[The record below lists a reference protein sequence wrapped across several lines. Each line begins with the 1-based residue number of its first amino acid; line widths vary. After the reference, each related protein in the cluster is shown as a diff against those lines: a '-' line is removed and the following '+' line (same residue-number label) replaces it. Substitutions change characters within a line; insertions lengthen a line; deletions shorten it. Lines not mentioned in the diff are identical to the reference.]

1 MFLKLSETFK
11 FFTRLGGKFFGLKS
25 IRLGQ
30 FNSERPSSGS
40 GSCRTTLKICTLSKS
55 LCWENWICVCIFPIN
70 MFCIMQL
77 PPKRVLGQESAIFCD
92 IQISVHW
99 VYLEASRG
107 QLYSRGS
114 DLLRWGQLY
123 SGGSDWHLS
132 FPSRR
137 LYFHHATSYISL
149 LCRPIQTLD
158 FFGGEKRPILE
169 TTTFFGPLGLHICS

>member
-11 FFTRLGGKFFGLKS
+11 FFTRLGGKFSGLKS

-77 PPKRVLGQESAIFCD
+77 TPKTGIGSRVCYILRYPNIRTL
-92 IQISVHW
+92 SVP
-99 VYLEASRG
+99 
-107 QLYSRGS
+107 
-114 DLLRWGQLY
+114 WGQQRSALLKGVRFTFPFHPVVSISTMQHPIFPFY
-123 SGGSDWHLS
+123 VGQFKLWIFLGVKKDLFWRPQHFLAHLA
-132 FPSRR
+132 
-137 LYFHHATSYISL
+137 YIYVVSY
-149 LCRPIQTLD
+149 
-158 FFGGEKRPILE
+158 
-169 TTTFFGPLGLHICS
+169 

>member
-132 FPSRR
+132 IPSSLFPPCNILYFPSMSANSNFGFFWGWKKT
-137 LYFHHATSYISL
+137 YFGDHNIFWPTWPTYM
-149 LCRPIQTLD
+149 
-158 FFGGEKRPILE
+158 
-169 TTTFFGPLGLHICS
+169 